1 MAEID
6 KVGKDALNTYEG
18 FLGVSKIAI
27 IVITL
32 VLIAMAIFLV

>member
-6 KVGKDALNTYEG
+6 KVGKDALNTYDG
-18 FLGVSKIAI
+18 FLSASKFAI
-27 IVITL
+27 ILISL